1 MEDTTLRKKDI
12 EELEKLVKIA
22 EEQGNNINLN
32 LVYMIIDSEKI
43 NFAEVMKYFEN
54 RGITMIEGD
63 VEPDI
68 TAYSCEGERIRPF
81 DPSKISITMKP
92 MTLDAL
98 IKRIQNEE
106 IEFDTSFQR
115 KA

>member
-1 MEDTTLRKKDI
+1 
-12 EELEKLVKIA
+12 
-22 EEQGNNINLN
+22 
-32 LVYMIIDSEKI
+32 MIIDSEKI

-115 KA
+115 KAGLWSKRQKKPIAGVDFFANSFAGILF